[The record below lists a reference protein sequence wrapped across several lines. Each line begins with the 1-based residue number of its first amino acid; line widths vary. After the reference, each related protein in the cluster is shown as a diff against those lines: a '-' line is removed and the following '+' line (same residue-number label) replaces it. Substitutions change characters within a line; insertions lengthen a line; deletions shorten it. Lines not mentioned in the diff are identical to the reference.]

1 MTSWCE
7 FFFLSLFFFFVSAKG
22 WLLLRFASVELS
34 RCQFW
39 KAALEIWSLR
49 LYISEQM
56 PHPELPRPWHHWA
69 LARCLQDARLLWRQD
84 FRGSPASR
92 VGVFFLWRGGSAL
105 WQIGWVG
112 ESTGVGFF
120 PQHSLGQLKTRP
132 GPIANL
138 RRALNLKRPA
148 KNISVTPSRIGLR
161 GRREMDDDKANLWA
175 IQQWHHGLYTSR
187 DGIAKITRCTWIIE
201 KISNECE
208 QWIERCTL
216 LHPHHGLRSCRS
228 IQFIVWG
235 KNRSSL

>member
-92 VGVFFLWRGGSAL
+92 VGVFFFVEGG
-105 WQIGWVG
+105 
-112 ESTGVGFF
+112 
-120 PQHSLGQLKTRP
+120 
-132 GPIANL
+132 
-138 RRALNLKRPA
+138 
-148 KNISVTPSRIGLR
+148 ISVVTDWLSRRKYWSWLFSPTLAR
-161 GRREMDDDKANLWA
+161 ATKNKARANRKPT
-175 IQQWHHGLYTSR
+175 QSTEFKETS
-187 DGIAKITRCTWIIE
+187 K
-201 KISNECE
+201 KYISD
-208 QWIERCTL
+208 T
-216 LHPHHGLRSCRS
+216 
-228 IQFIVWG
+228 V
-235 KNRSSL
+235 